1 MAQSLL
7 SNMHECAIHCIG
19 KLRQSIRCCEN
30 TMNFNKKELLETLYQ
45 RYAMGGNRLSH
56 IRQQSGLILNSL
68 VLEVWS
74 KGPGLLKRGLDMSV
88 TAIMLILLFPLFV
101 FTGLAIKLEDGGP
114 IFFLQTRVGKWG
126 QLFKMYKFRS
136 MRKDAEKALE
146 DLKDRNETGGV
157 IFKIRKDPRITH
169 VGRFIRKF
177 SIDELPQ
184 LWNVLKGD
192 MSLVGPRPPL
202 PAEVAKYTYSSRKR
216 LDAMQ
221 GITCI
226 WQVSGRSNIDFD
238 NQVKMDVSYIENQS
252 FFGDIKLLFKTIPA
266 VIGGEGAC

>member
-1 MAQSLL
+1 
-7 SNMHECAIHCIG
+7 
-19 KLRQSIRCCEN
+19 
-30 TMNFNKKELLETLYQ
+30 MNPNKKELLVNLYQ
-45 RYAMGGNRLSH
+45 RYAMGGNRLSR

-68 VLEVWS
+68 VLEIWS
-74 KGPGLLKRGLDMSV
+74 KGPGFLKRGLDMSV
-88 TAIMLILLFPLFV
+88 TAIVLILLFPLFV
-101 FTGLAIKLEDGGP
+101 LTGLAIKLEDGGP
-114 IFFLQTRVGKWG
+114 IFFFQTRVGKWG

-136 MRKDAEKALE
+136 MRKDAEKILE
-146 DLKDRNETGGV
+146 DLKDQNETGGV

-169 VGRFIRKF
+169 VGRVIRKF

-202 PAEVAKYTYSSRKR
+202 PSEVASYTHSSRKR
-216 LDAMQ
+216 LDVMQ